1 MALIAT
7 NNSYAL
13 VTGGSSGIGLAFVHQ
28 LASKGYNLFIV
39 SNQEDELEVLK
50 KQLVSRYKVKCHT
63 LYMDLAQKDA
73 ALEVYNHCKEL
84 GLEIEVLINNA
95 GFLIADKVIDVDPG
109 KVNALLNLHVCTTT
123 MMCRYFAKDMVDK
136 GKGYI
141 LNTSSTSAFMP
152 YPTIS
157 LYGPSKTYIR
167 NFTRALRNELYNENI
182 HVSCIMPG
190 AVDTNLY
197 DISSS
202 QIKLAKVL
210 GVMHSPEF
218 IAKQGMRL
226 LSRNR
231 SSSVPGF
238 VNKLTIVSI
247 KFVPDFIIRA
257 IFRARYRKL
266 AAKEKKG

>member
-39 SNQEDELEVLK
+39 SNQKDELDVLK
-50 KQLVSRYKVKCHT
+50 KQLVSQYKIKCHT
-63 LYMDLAQKDA
+63 LFMDLAQKDA

-95 GFLIADKVIDVDPG
+95 GFLIADKVIDVAPV
-109 KVNALLNLHVCTTT
+109 KINALLNLHVCTTT
-123 MMCRYFAKDMVDK
+123 MMCRYLAKDMVER

-141 LNTSSTSAFMP
+141 LNTSSTSAYMP

-167 NFTRALRNELYNENI
+167 NFTRALRNELYSENVR
-182 HVSCIMPG
+182 VSCIMPG
-190 AVDTNLY
+190 AVDTSLY
-197 DISSS
+197 DISKG
-202 QIKLAKVL
+202 QVKLAKTL
-210 GVMHSPEF
+210 GIMHSPEF
-218 IAKQGMRL
+218 IAKRGMWL
-226 LSRNR
+226 LSRNIG
-231 SSSVPGF
+231 SSVPGWM
-238 VNKLTIVSI
+238 NKLTLVFLKLI
-247 KFVPDFIIRA
+247 PDFVIRWVL
-257 IFRARYRKL
+257 RWRDRKMD
-266 AAKEKKG
+266 KSK